1 MLPKRLLS
9 VGGNFTPVRPRRAY
23 LPPPLRTASASISAV
38 HVCPATGKVA
48 RDHPQREKA
57 CAMAP
62 VTKLRACALAAI
74 MGNDSGAKPG
84 ICRCPSFQRAASHCL
99 AVGLVG
105 AIPHRSSAAGH
116 VPTWA
121 RAFSAARCCQIEC
134 FSSLS
139 RISGVR
145 IETLYAGFL
154 AQLHESSIAQREP
167 RLIEGVELLEDQQSH
182 RLAEIQRRLADWAE
196 QVAGIEFGN
205 AGADLG
211 EIGRGHHHR
220 GLKAREV
227 DA

>member
-9 VGGNFTPVRPRRAY
+9 VGGNFTLERSRRAY
-23 LPPPLRTASASISAV
+23 SPLPLRTASASISAL
-38 HVCPATGKVA
+38 HVCPPMGKGA

-116 VPTWA
+116 KPKRNMT
-121 RAFSAARCCQIEC
+121 RAASAAACVPICAPFEANVALLI
-134 FSSLS
+134 
-139 RISGVR
+139 
-145 IETLYAGFL
+145 AGTQRGFFPAASCVAWFL
-154 AQLHESSIAQREP
+154 L
-167 RLIEGVELLEDQQSH
+167 
-182 RLAEIQRRLADWAE
+182 
-196 QVAGIEFGN
+196 
-205 AGADLG
+205 
-211 EIGRGHHHR
+211 
-220 GLKAREV
+220 
-227 DA
+227 